1 MRFIADVHL
10 HSRFSRATS
19 RQLNPENLYK
29 WSALKGVN
37 VVGTGD
43 FTHPEWIGELK
54 DRLEPAEEGLYRL
67 KPVHQAAVDE
77 DLPERC
83 RGTVRFVLS
92 SEISVIYK
100 KNDKTRKVHH
110 VVLMSGFE
118 AVERLNARLGDI
130 GNLKSDGRPILGLD
144 SRDLVEICVEAADD
158 PPRRPAGFHGPCIL
172 VSPPDIHR
180 RLSPNPRR
188 IAGGQQKRESSAAC
202 AGDDGGRSGKLHA
215 GFVDGIAWQAAAAP
229 DERA

>member
-1 MRFIADVHL
+1 MRFVADVHL

-19 RQLNPENLYK
+19 RELTPENLYK

-43 FTHPEWIGELK
+43 FTHPVWIEELK
-54 DRLEPAEEGLYRL
+54 DRLEPAEEGLFRL
-67 KPVHQAAVDE
+67 RPVLQATVDE
-77 DLPERC
+77 DVPERC

-92 SEISVIYK
+92 TEISVIYK

-110 VVLMSGFE
+110 VVLMSNFE

-158 PPRRPAGFHGPCIL
+158 VLFIYGRLISPCWARVPGSIRSRSVSRTCCRRFSPWKR
-172 VSPPDIHR
+172 VSPPIR
-180 RLSPNPRR
+180 R
-188 IAGGQQKRESSAAC
+188 
-202 AGDDGGRSGKLHA
+202 
-215 GFVDGIAWQAAAAP
+215 
-229 DERA
+229 